1 MKIALR
7 YAALAMTMIS
17 STALLSSLLRLLKT
31 YSFAQHRFVP
41 ALVSQF
47 YTLFAAVACFGF
59 GRTYQLLGRGE
70 LDATSKTQTEIKL
83 VHVWFMSTWFLLIF
97 MAQQMNLPHRSVSSR
112 ALVASVV
119 AALIFVAD
127 GFFMRKRFFKLSTE
141 SFPRDVGKALR
152 LWRGAHL
159 ISFCCAMS
167 VAILGFVLKFFGN
180 SWLVP
185 GIFFSLSLGFLLLWR
200 PRQLAVSAVQPGAV
214 NDFETGA
221 HEI

>member
-1 MKIALR
+1 MKTALR

-17 STALLSSLLRLLKT
+17 LTALLSGFLRLLGT

-41 ALVSQF
+41 ALVSPF
-47 YTLFAAVACFGF
+47 DILFAAVACFGF
-59 GRTYQLLGRGE
+59 GRSYQLLGRSK
-70 LDATSKTQTEIKL
+70 LDATSKTQTEIEL
-83 VHVWFMSTWFLLIF
+83 VHVWFICAWFCFIF

-119 AALIFVAD
+119 AAVCFVAD
-127 GFFMRKRFFKLSTE
+127 GFFMRKRLFRQSTE
-141 SFPRDVGKALR
+141 SLTGDDGKAIR

-167 VAILGFVLKFFGN
+167 VAILGFVLKFFGS

-185 GIFFSLSLGFLLLWR
+185 GIFFGLSLGFLLLWG
-200 PRQLAVSAVQPGAV
+200 PRKLAVNELQAA
-214 NDFETGA
+214 
-221 HEI
+221 